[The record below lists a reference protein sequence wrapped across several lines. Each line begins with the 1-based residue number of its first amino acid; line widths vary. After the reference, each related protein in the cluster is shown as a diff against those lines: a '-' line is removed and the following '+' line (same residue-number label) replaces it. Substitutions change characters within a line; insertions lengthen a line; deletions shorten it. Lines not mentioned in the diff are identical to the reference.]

1 MKGSYQNLTV
11 NIIFNDERLKAYP
24 QEQDKDVYPH
34 HFYLT
39 GGFSHNN

>member
-1 MKGSYQNLTV
+1 MK
-11 NIIFNDERLKAYP
+11 DWEAYP
-24 QEQDKDVYPH
+24 QDQDKDVYPH